1 MSDREG
7 TVGPKYGLTAD
18 WYFDGTLVYLEHDQY
33 VTAPATLLPGGPER
47 TAQWMLGELA
57 NAIKLGTAKKRG

>member
-1 MSDREG
+1 MTDREG
-7 TVGPKYGLTAD
+7 VVSLKSGVSSD

-33 VTAPATLLPGGPER
+33 VTAPAALLPGGAER

-57 NAIKLGTAKKRG
+57 KAIKLGTAKKRG